1 MERREENA
9 ESGEKRGKSK
19 RSVQINL
26 TEGEHF

>member
-9 ESGEKRGKSK
+9 GSGEKRGKSK
-19 RSVQINL
+19 RSDQKNS